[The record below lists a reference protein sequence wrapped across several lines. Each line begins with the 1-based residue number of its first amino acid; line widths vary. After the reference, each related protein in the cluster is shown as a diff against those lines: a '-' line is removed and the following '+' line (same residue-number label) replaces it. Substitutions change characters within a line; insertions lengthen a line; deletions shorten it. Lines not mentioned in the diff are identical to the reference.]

1 MIKILLVEDDK
12 IIVASLSEYLNS
24 EGYLVRSVSGQT
36 AAMKLLAEEKADLVL
51 LDVSLAEGNGFAAC
65 RAIKAEFDIPVIFLT
80 ASGDEFSTV
89 TGFDLGAD
97 DYIPKPFRPREL
109 ISRIRNV
116 LRLTGSMGKTVKL
129 GDVVVDTEKGT
140 AVKNSRDLFLSAL
153 EYGAV
158 YDAAYKDYEDIR
170 DSDRVSSAAY
180 AQVLGYAKIDSAN
193 ERKPYLYVLGGDVA
207 SGYYK
212 TMPVHLI
219 LGTLP
224 KDSTE
229 IILPEHLTSNG
240 KVNYKLGDTVT
251 LDVGD
256 RTLDGRRL
264 GQDTPVYTYDS
275 ETQVEIMS
283 GERLE
288 NTEPRTY
295 TVVGIYERPTFEDYS
310 APGYTALTAADTK
323 SADQSLIHCYFK
335 MHKPAGVYDFMK
347 EMGYTQEHRYAYNTK
362 VLLYSGTAPFDS
374 FLTAFYSLAAII
386 IALIVFGSVSL
397 IYNAFSISVS
407 ERTRQFGL
415 LSSVGAT
422 RKQLR
427 RMVLFE
433 ALAVS
438 IVGIPLGILVGIGGI
453 GITLLLIGDKFFSI
467 VRVDI
472 PMRLC
477 VSWQAVVIAAVI
489 ALVTVLI
496 SAWIPSKRA
505 TGVSAVEA
513 IRQSMD
519 IKVSGRPV
527 RTSKL
532 AYKLFGLPGVLA
544 GKHYKRNRKKYRTT
558 VVSLFMSIVLFVSAA
573 AFTDYMMESAEG
585 GLASDQFDLIYAA
598 ESDASAAMT
607 PDELLELLFSEP
619 NVTGGTYTK
628 KQFLQG
634 DISREYVTAMY
645 ADRFADFGM
654 EREDAAP
661 KDFSISGYLYFV
673 ADAEFNRLLE
683 KYNLKEADYYDRD
696 KPLGIALD
704 RNIELDRR
712 LEKYVTLDSLQGD
725 GCVIEGL
732 YYVEIDGYYRKDSRI
747 DENGNKVVLYQN
759 RDNENDIIELPYE
772 ESFAK
777 YTLRSE
783 KTIEEAP
790 FFVSRSTP
798 VAINMI
804 YPYSMLESVVPEAAL
819 NQFRNTEY
827 FLTSSDHAASF
838 ENLATMLTENGL
850 SSRQLFDYA
859 ANAETN
865 RNVVTII
872 RVFAYGFIVLISLI
886 AAANVFNTISTNI
899 SLRRR
904 EFAMLKSV
912 GMTQK
917 GFRRMMNYECLL
929 YGSKALLLGLPVSCG
944 ITYLIYRAV
953 TTAYET
959 SFHLPWAAIGIAVLS
974 VFLVVFATMMYSM
987 SKVKKDNPIDALK
1000 NENL

>member
-1 MIKILLVEDDK
+1 M
-12 IIVASLSEYLNS
+12 
-24 EGYLVRSVSGQT
+24 T
-36 AAMKLLAEEKADLVL
+36 W
-51 LDVSLAEGNGFAAC
+51 
-65 RAIKAEFDIPVIFLT
+65 
-80 ASGDEFSTV
+80 
-89 TGFDLGAD
+89 
-97 DYIPKPFRPREL
+97 
-109 ISRIRNV
+109 
-116 LRLTGSMGKTVKL
+116 
-129 GDVVVDTEKGT
+129 
-140 AVKNSRDLFLSAL
+140 
-153 EYGAV
+153 
-158 YDAAYKDYEDIR
+158 
-170 DSDRVSSAAY
+170 
-180 AQVLGYAKIDSAN
+180 
-193 ERKPYLYVLGGDVA
+193 
-207 SGYYK
+207 
-212 TMPVHLI
+212 
-219 LGTLP
+219 
-224 KDSTE
+224 
-229 IILPEHLTSNG
+229 
-240 KVNYKLGDTVT
+240 
-251 LDVGD
+251 GD

-275 ETQVEIMS
+275 ETQVEVMS

-323 SADQSLIHCYFK
+323 SADQTPIHCYFK
-335 MHKPAGVYDFMK
+335 LHKPAGVYDFMK
-347 EMGYTQEHRYAYNTK
+347 EMGYTQEYRYAYNTK

-505 TGVSAVEA
+505 TRVSAVKA

-598 ESDASAAMT
+598 ESDASSAMT
-607 PDELLELLFSEP
+607 PDALLELLFSEQ

-634 DISREYVTAMY
+634 DISREYVTAMF
-645 ADRFADFGM
+645 ADRFSNFGM

-661 KDFSISGYLYFV
+661 KELSISGYLYFV

-683 KYNLKEADYYDRD
+683 KYNLKEADYYDRE
-696 KPLGIALD
+696 KPLGLALD

-712 LEKYVTLDSLQGD
+712 LEKYVTLDTLQGD

-827 FLTSSDHAASF
+827 FLTSSNHTASF
-838 ENLATMLTENGL
+838 ENLATVLTENGL

>member
-1 MIKILLVEDDK
+1 MNVFSKVTLESLKKNRTRTVVT
-12 IIVASLSEYLNS
+12 IIGIMLS
-24 EGYLVRSVSGQT
+24 
-36 AAMKLLAEEKADLVL
+36 AAMICASTTFVSSMQNFVL
-51 LDVSLAEGNGFAAC
+51 RCEIYS
-65 RAIKAEFDIPVIFLT
+65 
-80 ASGDEFSTV
+80 SGDWH
-89 TGFDLGAD
+89 
-97 DYIPKPFRPREL
+97 
-109 ISRIRNV
+109 
-116 LRLTGSMGKTVKL
+116 
-129 GDVVVDTEKGT
+129 
-140 AVKNSRDLFLSAL
+140 
-153 EYGAV
+153 GAV

-170 DSDRVSSAAY
+170 DSGKVSSAAY
-180 AQVLGYAKIDSAN
+180 AQVLGYAKIGSAN
-193 ERKPYLYVLGGDVA
+193 EYKPYLYVLGGDAA
-207 SGYYK
+207 SGYFE
-212 TMPVHLI
+212 TMPVHLL

-240 KVNYKLGDTVT
+240 KVNYTLGDTVT
-251 LDVGD
+251 LEVGD
-256 RTLDGRRL
+256 RTLDGKRL

-275 ETQVEIMS
+275 ETHTEVMS

-323 SADQSLIHCYFK
+323 SADQAPIHCYFK
-335 MHKPAGVYDFMK
+335 LHKPAGVYDFMK
-347 EMGYTQEHRYAYNTK
+347 EMGYTQEYRYAYNTK

-422 RKQLR
+422 RKQLQ

-433 ALAVS
+433 ALTVS
-438 IVGIPLGILVGIGGI
+438 AVGIPLGILVGIGGI
-453 GITLLLIGDKFFSI
+453 GITLLLIGDKFSSI
-467 VRVDI
+467 VRADI
-472 PMRLC
+472 PMRIC

-505 TGVSAVEA
+505 TRVSAVEA

-598 ESDASAAMT
+598 ESDASSAMR
-607 PDELLELLFSEP
+607 PDALLELLFSEQ

-645 ADRFADFGM
+645 AGHFADFGM
-654 EREDAAP
+654 EREDATP
-661 KDFSISGYLYFV
+661 KDLGISGYLYFV
-673 ADAEFNRLLE
+673 ADTEFNRLLE

-704 RNIELDRR
+704 RNIEFDRR
-712 LEKYVTLDSLQGD
+712 LEKYVTLDTLKGD

-759 RDNENDIIELPYE
+759 RDNESNIIELPYE

-827 FLTSSDHAASF
+827 FLTSSNHAASF

-865 RNVVTII
+865 RNIVTII

-917 GFRRMMNYECLL
+917 GFRRMMNCECLL

-974 VFLVVFATMMYSM
+974 VFLVVFATMMYAM
-987 SKVKKDNPIDALK
+987 RKVKKDNPIDALK

>member
-1 MIKILLVEDDK
+1 MNVFNNVTLESLEKNRTRTIVT
-12 IIVASLSEYLNS
+12 IIGIMLS
-24 EGYLVRSVSGQT
+24 
-36 AAMKLLAEEKADLVL
+36 AAMICASTTLV
-51 LDVSLAEGNGFAAC
+51 SSMQNF
-65 RAIKAEFDIPVIFLT
+65 
-80 ASGDEFSTV
+80 
-89 TGFDLGAD
+89 
-97 DYIPKPFRPREL
+97 
-109 ISRIRNV
+109 V
-116 LRLTGSMGKTVKL
+116 LRCAIHID
-129 GDVVVDTEKGT
+129 GDW
-140 AVKNSRDLFLSAL
+140 
-153 EYGAV
+153 YGAV

-170 DSDRVSSAAY
+170 DSDRVFSAAY

-207 SGYYK
+207 SGYFK

-275 ETQVEIMS
+275 ETQVDVMS
-283 GERLE
+283 GERLK

-323 SADQSLIHCYFK
+323 SADQAPIHCYFK
-335 MHKPAGVYDFMK
+335 LHKPAGVYDFMK
-347 EMGYTQEHRYAYNTK
+347 EMGYTQEYRYAYNTK

-422 RKQLR
+422 RKQLL

-467 VRVDI
+467 VRVAI

-505 TGVSAVEA
+505 TRVSAVEA

-607 PDELLELLFSEP
+607 PDALLELLFSEP

-634 DISREYVTAMY
+634 DISREYVTAMF
-645 ADRFADFGM
+645 ADRFSSFGT
-654 EREDAAP
+654 ESEDAAP
-661 KDFSISGYLYFV
+661 KELGISGYLYFV

-712 LEKYVTLDSLQGD
+712 LEKYVTLDTLQGD

-804 YPYSMLESVVPEAAL
+804 YPYSMLESVIPEAAL

-827 FLTSSDHAASF
+827 FLTSSNHTASF
-838 ENLATMLTENGL
+838 ENLATVLTENGL

-886 AAANVFNTISTNI
+886 AVANVFNTISTNI

>member
-1 MIKILLVEDDK
+1 MNVFSKVTLESLKKNRTRTVVT
-12 IIVASLSEYLNS
+12 IIGIMLS
-24 EGYLVRSVSGQT
+24 
-36 AAMKLLAEEKADLVL
+36 AAMICASTTFVSSMQNFVL
-51 LDVSLAEGNGFAAC
+51 RCEIYS
-65 RAIKAEFDIPVIFLT
+65 
-80 ASGDEFSTV
+80 SGDWH
-89 TGFDLGAD
+89 
-97 DYIPKPFRPREL
+97 
-109 ISRIRNV
+109 
-116 LRLTGSMGKTVKL
+116 
-129 GDVVVDTEKGT
+129 
-140 AVKNSRDLFLSAL
+140 
-153 EYGAV
+153 GAV

-170 DSDRVSSAAY
+170 DSGKVSSAAY
-180 AQVLGYAKIDSAN
+180 AQVLGYAKIGSAN
-193 ERKPYLYVLGGDVA
+193 EYKPYLYVLGGDAA
-207 SGYYK
+207 SGCFE
-212 TMPVHLI
+212 TMPVHLL

-240 KVNYKLGDTVT
+240 KVNYTLGDTVT

-256 RTLDGRRL
+256 RTLDGKRL
-264 GQDTPVYTYDS
+264 GQDTPVYAYDS
-275 ETQVEIMS
+275 ETHTEVMS

-310 APGYTALTAADTK
+310 APGYTALTAADPR
-323 SADQSLIHCYFK
+323 SADQSPIHCYFK
-335 MHKPAGVYDFMK
+335 LHKPAGVYDFMK
-347 EMGYTQEHRYAYNTK
+347 EMGYTQEYRYAYNTK

-453 GITLLLIGDKFFSI
+453 GITLLLIGDKFSSI
-467 VRVDI
+467 VRADI

-505 TGVSAVEA
+505 TRVSAVEA

-519 IKVSGRPV
+519 IKVCGRPV

-544 GKHYKRNRKKYRTT
+544 GKHYKCNRKKYRTT

-607 PDELLELLFSEP
+607 PDALLELLFSEQ

-634 DISREYVTAMY
+634 DISREYVTAIY

-654 EREDAAP
+654 EREDRAP
-661 KDFSISGYLYFV
+661 KELSISGYLYFV
-673 ADAEFNRLLE
+673 ADAEFNKLLE
-683 KYNLKEADYYDRD
+683 KYNLKESDYYDRD

-712 LEKYVTLDSLQGD
+712 LEKYVTLDTLKGD

-759 RDNENDIIELPYE
+759 RDNESDIIELPYE

-804 YPYSMLESVVPEAAL
+804 YPYSMLESVIPEAAL

-827 FLTSSDHAASF
+827 FLTSSNHAASF
-838 ENLATMLTENGL
+838 ENLATVLTENGL

-865 RNVVTII
+865 RNVITII

-886 AAANVFNTISTNI
+886 AAANVLNTISTNI

>member
-1 MIKILLVEDDK
+1 MNVFNKVTLESLKKNRTRTIVT
-12 IIVASLSEYLNS
+12 IIGIMLS
-24 EGYLVRSVSGQT
+24 
-36 AAMKLLAEEKADLVL
+36 AAMICASTTLVSSMQNFLLR
-51 LDVSLAEGNGFAAC
+51 C
-65 RAIKAEFDIPVIFLT
+65 AIHID
-80 ASGDEFSTV
+80 GDW
-89 TGFDLGAD
+89 
-97 DYIPKPFRPREL
+97 
-109 ISRIRNV
+109 
-116 LRLTGSMGKTVKL
+116 
-129 GDVVVDTEKGT
+129 
-140 AVKNSRDLFLSAL
+140 
-153 EYGAV
+153 YGAV
-158 YDAAYKDYEDIR
+158 YDAAYKNYEDIR

-207 SGYYK
+207 SGYFK

-323 SADQSLIHCYFK
+323 SADQAPIHCYFK
-335 MHKPAGVYDFMK
+335 LHKPAGVYDFMK
-347 EMGYTQEHRYAYNTK
+347 EMGYTQEYRYAY
-362 VLLYSGTAPFDS
+362 G
-374 FLTAFYSLAAII
+374 
-386 IALIVFGSVSL
+386 
-397 IYNAFSISVS
+397 
-407 ERTRQFGL
+407 
-415 LSSVGAT
+415 
-422 RKQLR
+422 
-427 RMVLFE
+427 
-433 ALAVS
+433 
-438 IVGIPLGILVGIGGI
+438 
-453 GITLLLIGDKFFSI
+453 
-467 VRVDI
+467 
-472 PMRLC
+472 
-477 VSWQAVVIAAVI
+477 
-489 ALVTVLI
+489 
-496 SAWIPSKRA
+496 
-505 TGVSAVEA
+505 
-513 IRQSMD
+513 
-519 IKVSGRPV
+519 
-527 RTSKL
+527 
-532 AYKLFGLPGVLA
+532 
-544 GKHYKRNRKKYRTT
+544 
-558 VVSLFMSIVLFVSAA
+558 
-573 AFTDYMMESAEG
+573 
-585 GLASDQFDLIYAA
+585 
-598 ESDASAAMT
+598 
-607 PDELLELLFSEP
+607 
-619 NVTGGTYTK
+619 
-628 KQFLQG
+628 
-634 DISREYVTAMY
+634 
-645 ADRFADFGM
+645 
-654 EREDAAP
+654 
-661 KDFSISGYLYFV
+661 
-673 ADAEFNRLLE
+673 
-683 KYNLKEADYYDRD
+683 
-696 KPLGIALD
+696 
-704 RNIELDRR
+704 
-712 LEKYVTLDSLQGD
+712 
-725 GCVIEGL
+725 
-732 YYVEIDGYYRKDSRI
+732 
-747 DENGNKVVLYQN
+747 
-759 RDNENDIIELPYE
+759 

-804 YPYSMLESVVPEAAL
+804 YPYSMLESVIPEAAL

-827 FLTSSDHAASF
+827 FLTSSNHTASF
-838 ENLATMLTENGL
+838 ENLATVLTENGL

-904 EFAMLKSV
+904 KFAMLKSV

-917 GFRRMMNYECLL
+917 GFRRMMNCECLL

>member
-1 MIKILLVEDDK
+1 MNVFNKVTLASLKQNRTRTVVTIIGIMLSAAMICASTTF
-12 IIVASLSEYLNS
+12 VASMQN
-24 EGYLVRSVSGQT
+24 
-36 AAMKLLAEEKADLVL
+36 
-51 LDVSLAEGNGFAAC
+51 F
-65 RAIKAEFDIPVIFLT
+65 
-80 ASGDEFSTV
+80 
-89 TGFDLGAD
+89 
-97 DYIPKPFRPREL
+97 
-109 ISRIRNV
+109 V
-116 LRLTGSMGKTVKL
+116 LRYTVYKTG
-129 GDVVVDTEKGT
+129 DWH
-140 AVKNSRDLFLSAL
+140 
-153 EYGAV
+153 GAV
-158 YDAAYKDYEDIR
+158 YDAAYKDYEDIGG
-170 DSDRVSSAAY
+170 SGKVASATY
-180 AQVLGYAKIDSAN
+180 AQTLGYARINSAN
-193 ERKPYLYVLGGDVA
+193 ERKPYLYVLGGDAA
-207 SGYYK
+207 SGYFE
-212 TMPVHLI
+212 TMPVHLTA
-219 LGTLP
+219 GELP
-224 KDSTE
+224 KNSSE
-229 IILPEHLTSNG
+229 IILPEHLATNG
-240 KVNYKLGDTVT
+240 KVSYKIGDTVT
-251 LDVGD
+251 FEVGD
-256 RTLDGRRL
+256 RILDGKRL
-264 GQDTPVYTYDS
+264 GQINPFFTYDS
-275 ETQVEIMS
+275 EIQTEVKNDEK
-283 GERLE
+283 LE
-288 NTEPRTY
+288 NTVARTY
-295 TVVGIYERPTFEDYS
+295 TVVGMYERPGFENTD
-310 APGYTALTAADTK
+310 APGYTALTVADRG
-323 SADQSLIHCYFK
+323 ADGQSPIDCHFK
-335 MHKPAGVYDFMK
+335 MKKPSAVYDFMK
-347 EMGYTQEHRYAYNTK
+347 ETGYTDAYRYAYNTD
-362 VLLYSGTAPFDS
+362 VLLYSGVSRFDS
-374 FLTAFYSLAAII
+374 VTATLYSLAAIVI
-386 IALIVFGSVSL
+386 GLIVFASVSL

-407 ERTRQFGL
+407 ERTKQFGL

-422 RKQLR
+422 KKQLR
-427 RMVLFE
+427 KMVLFE

-438 IVGIPLGILVGIGGI
+438 AIGIPLGIVVGIGGI
-453 GITLLLIGDKFFSI
+453 GITLLLLGDKFSSI
-467 VRVDI
+467 VGKAHI
-472 PMRLC
+472 PLRLC
-477 VSWQAVVIAAVI
+477 VSWESVVIAAVI
-489 ALVTVLI
+489 ALITVLI

-505 TGVSAVEA
+505 TRVSAVEA

-598 ESDASAAMT
+598 ESDASSAMT
-607 PDELLELLFSEP
+607 PDALLELLFSEQ

-634 DISREYVTAMY
+634 DISREYVTAMF

-654 EREDAAP
+654 ESEDAAP
-661 KDFSISGYLYFV
+661 KDLSISGYLYFV

-683 KYNLKEADYYDRD
+683 KYDLKEADYYNRD

-704 RNIELDRR
+704 RNIEFDRR
-712 LEKYVTLDSLQGD
+712 LEKFVTLDTLKGD

-747 DENGNKVVLYQN
+747 DENDNKVVLYQN

-827 FLTSSDHAASF
+827 FLTSSNHTASF
-838 ENLATMLTENGL
+838 ENLATVLTENGL

-917 GFRRMMNYECLL
+917 GFSRMMNYECLL

-959 SFHLPWAAIGIAVLS
+959 SFHLPWAAVGIAVMS

>member
-1 MIKILLVEDDK
+1 MNVFSKVTLESLKKNRTRTVVTIIGILL
-12 IIVASLSEYLNS
+12 S
-24 EGYLVRSVSGQT
+24 
-36 AAMKLLAEEKADLVL
+36 AAMICASTTLVSSMQNFVL
-51 LDVSLAEGNGFAAC
+51 RCEIYS
-65 RAIKAEFDIPVIFLT
+65 
-80 ASGDEFSTV
+80 SGDWH
-89 TGFDLGAD
+89 
-97 DYIPKPFRPREL
+97 
-109 ISRIRNV
+109 
-116 LRLTGSMGKTVKL
+116 
-129 GDVVVDTEKGT
+129 
-140 AVKNSRDLFLSAL
+140 
-153 EYGAV
+153 GAV

-170 DSDRVSSAAY
+170 DSGKVSSAAH

-207 SGYYK
+207 SGYFK

-219 LGTLP
+219 LGALP

-323 SADQSLIHCYFK
+323 SADQSPIHCYFK
-335 MHKPAGVYDFMK
+335 LHKPAGVYDFVK
-347 EMGYTQEHRYAYNTK
+347 EMGYTQEYRYAYNTK

-505 TGVSAVEA
+505 TSVSAVEA

-598 ESDASAAMT
+598 ESDASSAMT
-607 PDELLELLFSEP
+607 PDALLELLFSEQ

-654 EREDAAP
+654 ESEDRAP

-696 KPLGIALD
+696 KPLGLALD

-712 LEKYVTLDSLQGD
+712 LEKYVTLDTLKGD

-804 YPYSMLESVVPEAAL
+804 YPYSMLESVIPEAAL

-827 FLTSSDHAASF
+827 FLTSSNHAASF

-865 RNVVTII
+865 RNVITII

-944 ITYLIYRAV
+944 IIYLIYRAV

-974 VFLVVFATMMYSM
+974 VFLVVFATMMYAM
-987 SKVKKDNPIDALK
+987 RKVKKDNPIDALK

>member
-1 MIKILLVEDDK
+1 MNVFNKVTLESLKKNRTRTIVT
-12 IIVASLSEYLNS
+12 IIGIMLS
-24 EGYLVRSVSGQT
+24 
-36 AAMKLLAEEKADLVL
+36 AAMICASTTLV
-51 LDVSLAEGNGFAAC
+51 SSMQNF
-65 RAIKAEFDIPVIFLT
+65 
-80 ASGDEFSTV
+80 
-89 TGFDLGAD
+89 
-97 DYIPKPFRPREL
+97 
-109 ISRIRNV
+109 V
-116 LRLTGSMGKTVKL
+116 LRCAIHID
-129 GDVVVDTEKGT
+129 GDW
-140 AVKNSRDLFLSAL
+140 
-153 EYGAV
+153 YGAV

-207 SGYYK
+207 SGYFE

-323 SADQSLIHCYFK
+323 SADQSPIHCYFK
-335 MHKPAGVYDFMK
+335 LHKPAGVYDFMK
-347 EMGYTQEHRYAYNTK
+347 EMGYTQEYRYAYNTK

-598 ESDASAAMT
+598 ESDAFSAMT
-607 PDELLELLFSEP
+607 PDELLDLLFSDQ

-634 DISREYVTAMY
+634 DISREYVTAMF

-661 KDFSISGYLYFV
+661 KELSISGYLYFV

-712 LEKYVTLDSLQGD
+712 LEKYVTLDTLKGD

-827 FLTSSDHAASF
+827 FLTSSNHTASF
-838 ENLATMLTENGL
+838 ENLAPVLTENGL

-865 RNVVTII
+865 RNVITII

>member
-1 MIKILLVEDDK
+1 MNVFSKVTLESLKKNRTRTVVTIIGILL
-12 IIVASLSEYLNS
+12 S
-24 EGYLVRSVSGQT
+24 
-36 AAMKLLAEEKADLVL
+36 AAMICASTTFVSSMQNFVL
-51 LDVSLAEGNGFAAC
+51 RCEIYS
-65 RAIKAEFDIPVIFLT
+65 
-80 ASGDEFSTV
+80 SGDWH
-89 TGFDLGAD
+89 
-97 DYIPKPFRPREL
+97 
-109 ISRIRNV
+109 
-116 LRLTGSMGKTVKL
+116 
-129 GDVVVDTEKGT
+129 
-140 AVKNSRDLFLSAL
+140 
-153 EYGAV
+153 GAV

-170 DSDRVSSAAY
+170 DSGKVSSAAY

-193 ERKPYLYVLGGDVA
+193 ERKPYLYVLGGDAA
-207 SGYYK
+207 SGYFE
-212 TMPVHLI
+212 TMPVHLL

-295 TVVGIYERPTFEDYS
+295 TVVGIYERPAFEDYS
-310 APGYTALTAADTK
+310 APGYTALTAADPK
-323 SADQSLIHCYFK
+323 SAEQSPIHCYFK
-335 MHKPAGVYDFMK
+335 LHKPAGVYDFMK
-347 EMGYTQEHRYAYNTK
+347 EMGYTQEYRYAYNTK

-453 GITLLLIGDKFFSI
+453 GITLLLIGDKFSSI

-505 TGVSAVEA
+505 TRVSAVEA

-607 PDELLELLFSEP
+607 PDALLELLFSEP

-654 EREDAAP
+654 EREDAVP
-661 KDFSISGYLYFV
+661 KELSISGYLYFV
-673 ADAEFNRLLE
+673 ADTEFNRLLE
-683 KYNLKEADYYDRD
+683 KYNLKEADYYDRE

-704 RNIELDRR
+704 RNIEFDRR
-712 LEKYVTLDSLQGD
+712 LEKYVTLDTLKGD

-798 VAINMI
+798 VAINLI

-827 FLTSSDHAASF
+827 FLTSSNHTASF
-838 ENLATMLTENGL
+838 ENLATVLTENGL

-974 VFLVVFATMMYSM
+974 VFLVVFATMMYAM
-987 SKVKKDNPIDALK
+987 RKVKKDNPIDALK

>member
-1 MIKILLVEDDK
+1 MNVFNKVTLESLKKNRTRTVVTIIGIMLSAAMICASTTF
-12 IIVASLSEYLNS
+12 VASMQNF
-24 EGYLVRSVSGQT
+24 
-36 AAMKLLAEEKADLVL
+36 VL
-51 LDVSLAEGNGFAAC
+51 RCEIYS
-65 RAIKAEFDIPVIFLT
+65 
-80 ASGDEFSTV
+80 SGDWH
-89 TGFDLGAD
+89 
-97 DYIPKPFRPREL
+97 
-109 ISRIRNV
+109 
-116 LRLTGSMGKTVKL
+116 
-129 GDVVVDTEKGT
+129 
-140 AVKNSRDLFLSAL
+140 
-153 EYGAV
+153 GAV
-158 YDAAYKDYEDIR
+158 YDATYKDYEDIR

-180 AQVLGYAKIDSAN
+180 AQVLGYAKLDSAN

-207 SGYYK
+207 SGYFK

-256 RTLDGRRL
+256 RVLDGRRL

-323 SADQSLIHCYFK
+323 SADQAPIHCYFK
-335 MHKPAGVYDFMK
+335 LHKPAGVYDFVK
-347 EMGYTQEHRYAYNTK
+347 EMGYTQEYRYAYNTK

-505 TGVSAVEA
+505 TRVSAVEA

-532 AYKLFGLPGVLA
+532 AYKLFGLSGVLA

-598 ESDASAAMT
+598 ESDASSAMT
-607 PDELLELLFSEP
+607 PDALLDLLFSDQ

-634 DISREYVTAMY
+634 DISREYVTAMF
-645 ADRFADFGM
+645 AGRFADFGM

-661 KDFSISGYLYFV
+661 KELSISGYLYFV

-696 KPLGIALD
+696 NPLGIALD

-712 LEKYVTLDSLQGD
+712 LEKYVTLDTLKGD

-747 DENGNKVVLYQN
+747 DENGNKVILYQN
-759 RDNENDIIELPYE
+759 RDNESDIIELPYG

-827 FLTSSDHAASF
+827 FLTSSNHTASF
-838 ENLATMLTENGL
+838 ENLAPVLTENGL

-912 GMTQK
+912 GMAQK

-974 VFLVVFATMMYSM
+974 VFLVVFATMMYAM
-987 SKVKKDNPIDALK
+987 RKVKKDNPIDALK

>member
-1 MIKILLVEDDK
+1 MNVFNKVTLESLKKNRTRTVVT
-12 IIVASLSEYLNS
+12 IIGIMLS
-24 EGYLVRSVSGQT
+24 
-36 AAMKLLAEEKADLVL
+36 AAMICASTTLVSSMQNFVL
-51 LDVSLAEGNGFAAC
+51 RCEIYS
-65 RAIKAEFDIPVIFLT
+65 
-80 ASGDEFSTV
+80 SGDWHGV
-89 TGFDLGAD
+89 
-97 DYIPKPFRPREL
+97 
-109 ISRIRNV
+109 
-116 LRLTGSMGKTVKL
+116 
-129 GDVVVDTEKGT
+129 
-140 AVKNSRDLFLSAL
+140 
-153 EYGAV
+153 V

-170 DSDRVSSAAY
+170 DSGKVSTAAY
-180 AQVLGYAKIDSAN
+180 AQVLGYAKIGSAN
-193 ERKPYLYVLGGDVA
+193 EYKPYLYVLGGDAA
-207 SGYYK
+207 SGYFE

-240 KVNYKLGDTVT
+240 KVNYTLGDTVT

-256 RTLDGRRL
+256 RTLDGKRL
-264 GQDTPVYTYDS
+264 GQDTPVYAYDN
-275 ETQVEIMS
+275 EMQVEVMS

-295 TVVGIYERPTFEDYS
+295 TVVGIYERPAFEDYA

-323 SADQSLIHCYFK
+323 SADQTPIHCYFK
-335 MHKPAGVYDFMK
+335 LHKPAGVYDFMK
-347 EMGYTQEHRYAYNTK
+347 EMDYTQEYRYAYNTK

-453 GITLLLIGDKFFSI
+453 GITLLLIGDKFFSL

-505 TGVSAVEA
+505 TRVSAVEA

-598 ESDASAAMT
+598 ESDASSAMT
-607 PDELLELLFSEP
+607 PDALLELLFSEQ

-661 KDFSISGYLYFV
+661 KELGISGYLYFV
-673 ADAEFNRLLE
+673 ADVEFNRLLE

-696 KPLGIALD
+696 KPLGLALD

-712 LEKYVTLDSLQGD
+712 LEKYVTLDTLKGD

-732 YYVEIDGYYRKDSRI
+732 YYVEIDGYYRIDSRI

-827 FLTSSDHAASF
+827 FLTSSNHATSF

>member
-1 MIKILLVEDDK
+1 MNVFNKVTLESLKKNRTRTIVT
-12 IIVASLSEYLNS
+12 IIGIMLS
-24 EGYLVRSVSGQT
+24 
-36 AAMKLLAEEKADLVL
+36 AAMICASTTLVSSMQNFVL
-51 LDVSLAEGNGFAAC
+51 RCEIYS
-65 RAIKAEFDIPVIFLT
+65 
-80 ASGDEFSTV
+80 SGDWH
-89 TGFDLGAD
+89 
-97 DYIPKPFRPREL
+97 
-109 ISRIRNV
+109 
-116 LRLTGSMGKTVKL
+116 
-129 GDVVVDTEKGT
+129 
-140 AVKNSRDLFLSAL
+140 
-153 EYGAV
+153 GAV

-170 DSDRVSSAAY
+170 DSGKVSSAAY
-180 AQVLGYAKIDSAN
+180 AQVLGYAKIGSAN
-193 ERKPYLYVLGGDVA
+193 EYKPYLYVLGGDAA
-207 SGYYK
+207 SGYFE
-212 TMPVHLI
+212 TMPVHLL

-240 KVNYKLGDTVT
+240 KVNYTLGDTVT
-251 LDVGD
+251 LEVGD
-256 RTLDGRRL
+256 RTLDGKRL

-275 ETQVEIMS
+275 KTHTEVMS
-283 GERLE
+283 SERLE

-310 APGYTALTAADTK
+310 APGYTALTAADTE
-323 SADQSLIHCYFK
+323 SADQAPIHCYFK
-335 MHKPAGVYDFMK
+335 LHKPAGVYDFMK
-347 EMGYTQEHRYAYNTK
+347 EMGYAQEYRYAYNTK

-477 VSWQAVVIAAVI
+477 VSWQAVLIAAAI
-489 ALVTVLI
+489 ALTTVLI

-505 TGVSAVEA
+505 TRVSAVEA

-598 ESDASAAMT
+598 EPDASAAMT
-607 PDELLELLFSEP
+607 PDALLELLFSES

-634 DISREYVTAMY
+634 DISREYVTAMF
-645 ADRFADFGM
+645 ADRFADFGT
-654 EREDAAP
+654 ESEDAAP

-683 KYNLKEADYYDRD
+683 KYDLKEADYYDRD

-712 LEKYVTLDSLQGD
+712 LEKYVTLDTLKGD

-759 RDNENDIIELPYE
+759 RDNESDIIELPYE

-827 FLTSSDHAASF
+827 FLTSSNHAASF
-838 ENLATMLTENGL
+838 ENLATVLTENGL

-865 RNVVTII
+865 RNVITII

>member
-1 MIKILLVEDDK
+1 MNVFSKVTLESLKKNRTRTIVT
-12 IIVASLSEYLNS
+12 IIGIMLS
-24 EGYLVRSVSGQT
+24 
-36 AAMKLLAEEKADLVL
+36 AAMICASTTLV
-51 LDVSLAEGNGFAAC
+51 SSMQNF
-65 RAIKAEFDIPVIFLT
+65 
-80 ASGDEFSTV
+80 
-89 TGFDLGAD
+89 
-97 DYIPKPFRPREL
+97 
-109 ISRIRNV
+109 V
-116 LRLTGSMGKTVKL
+116 LRCAIHID
-129 GDVVVDTEKGT
+129 GDW
-140 AVKNSRDLFLSAL
+140 
-153 EYGAV
+153 YGAV

-207 SGYYK
+207 SGYFK

-283 GERLE
+283 GERLK

-295 TVVGIYERPTFEDYS
+295 TVVGIYERPAFEDYS

-335 MHKPAGVYDFMK
+335 LHKPAGVYDFMR
-347 EMGYTQEHRYAYNTK
+347 EMGYTQEYRYAYNTK

-598 ESDASAAMT
+598 ESDASSAMT
-607 PDELLELLFSEP
+607 PDALLDLLFSDQ

-634 DISREYVTAMY
+634 DISREYVTAMF

-654 EREDAAP
+654 EREDRAP
-661 KDFSISGYLYFV
+661 KELSISGYLYFV

-696 KPLGIALD
+696 KPLGLALD

-712 LEKYVTLDSLQGD
+712 LEKYVTLDTLKGD

-772 ESFAK
+772 ESIAK
-777 YTLRSE
+777 YTLQSE

-827 FLTSSDHAASF
+827 FLTSSNHAASF
-838 ENLATMLTENGL
+838 ENLAPVLTENGL

-859 ANAETN
+859 ANAETD

-974 VFLVVFATMMYSM
+974 VFLVVFATMMYAM
-987 SKVKKDNPIDALK
+987 RKVKKDNPIDALK

>member
-1 MIKILLVEDDK
+1 MNVFNKVTL
-12 IIVASLSEYLNS
+12 ASLKKNRTRTVVTIIGIMLS
-24 EGYLVRSVSGQT
+24 
-36 AAMKLLAEEKADLVL
+36 AAMI
-51 LDVSLAEGNGFAAC
+51 C
-65 RAIKAEFDIPVIFLT
+65 
-80 ASGDEFSTV
+80 ASTTFV
-89 TGFDLGAD
+89 TSMQNF
-97 DYIPKPFRPREL
+97 
-109 ISRIRNV
+109 V
-116 LRLTGSMGKTVKL
+116 LRYTVYKTG
-129 GDVVVDTEKGT
+129 DWH
-140 AVKNSRDLFLSAL
+140 
-153 EYGAV
+153 GAV

-170 DSDRVSSAAY
+170 DSGRVSSAAY
-180 AQVLGYAKIDSAN
+180 AQALGYAKIDSAN
-193 ERKPYLYVLGGDVA
+193 ERKPYLYVLGGDAA
-207 SGYYK
+207 SGYFE
-212 TMPVHLI
+212 TMPVHLL

-240 KVNYKLGDTVT
+240 KVNYTLGDTVT
-251 LDVGD
+251 LEVGD
-256 RTLDGRRL
+256 RTLDGKRL
-264 GQDTPVYTYDS
+264 GQDTPIYAYDS
-275 ETQVEIMS
+275 ETHTEVMS

-295 TVVGIYERPTFEDYS
+295 TVVGIYERPTFEDYA

-323 SADQSLIHCYFK
+323 SADQAPIHCYFK
-335 MHKPAGVYDFMK
+335 LHRPAGVYDFMK
-347 EMGYTQEHRYAYNTK
+347 EMGYTQEYVYAYNTK
-362 VLLYSGTAPFDS
+362 VLLYSGAARFDS

-422 RKQLR
+422 KKQLR

-453 GITLLLIGDKFFSI
+453 GITLLLIGDKFSSI
-467 VRVDI
+467 VRADI
-472 PMRLC
+472 PMRIC
-477 VSWQAVVIAAVI
+477 VSWQAVLIAAAI
-489 ALVTVLI
+489 ALITVLI

-505 TGVSAVEA
+505 TRVSAVEA

-573 AFTDYMMESAEG
+573 AFTDYMTESAEG

-598 ESDASAAMT
+598 ESDASSAMT
-607 PDELLELLFSEP
+607 PDALLELLFSEQ

-661 KDFSISGYLYFV
+661 KDLGISGYLYFV
-673 ADAEFNRLLE
+673 ADAEFNKLLE

-712 LEKYVTLDSLQGD
+712 LEKYVTLDTLKGD
-725 GCVIEGL
+725 VCVIEGL

-804 YPYSMLESVVPEAAL
+804 YPYSMLESVIPEAAL

-827 FLTSSDHAASF
+827 FLTSSNHTASF
-838 ENLATMLTENGL
+838 ENLATVLTENGL

-917 GFRRMMNYECLL
+917 GFRRMMNCECLL

-944 ITYLIYRAV
+944 ITYLMYRSV
-953 TTAYET
+953 NQAYET

-974 VFLVVFATMMYSM
+974 VFLVVFATMMYAM

>member
-1 MIKILLVEDDK
+1 MNVFNKVTLESLKKNRTRTIVT
-12 IIVASLSEYLNS
+12 IIGIMLS
-24 EGYLVRSVSGQT
+24 
-36 AAMKLLAEEKADLVL
+36 AAMTCASTTFVSSMQNFVL
-51 LDVSLAEGNGFAAC
+51 RCEIYS
-65 RAIKAEFDIPVIFLT
+65 
-80 ASGDEFSTV
+80 SGDWH
-89 TGFDLGAD
+89 
-97 DYIPKPFRPREL
+97 
-109 ISRIRNV
+109 
-116 LRLTGSMGKTVKL
+116 
-129 GDVVVDTEKGT
+129 
-140 AVKNSRDLFLSAL
+140 
-153 EYGAV
+153 GAV

-170 DSDRVSSAAY
+170 DSGKVSSAAY

-207 SGYYK
+207 SGYFE

-240 KVNYKLGDTVT
+240 KVNYTLGDTVT

-256 RTLDGRRL
+256 RMLDGRRL

-335 MHKPAGVYDFMK
+335 LHKPAGVYDFMK
-347 EMGYTQEHRYAYNTK
+347 EMGYTQEYRYAYNTK

-453 GITLLLIGDKFFSI
+453 GITLLLIGDKFSSI
-467 VRVDI
+467 VRADI
-472 PMRLC
+472 PMRIC

-505 TGVSAVEA
+505 TRVSAVEA

-544 GKHYKRNRKKYRTT
+544 GKHYKRNRKKNRTT

-607 PDELLELLFSEP
+607 PDELLELLFSEQ

-634 DISREYVTAMY
+634 DISREYVTAMF

-661 KDFSISGYLYFV
+661 KELSISGYLYFV

-683 KYNLKEADYYDRD
+683 KYNLKEADYYDRGN
-696 KPLGIALD
+696 PLGIALD
-704 RNIELDRR
+704 RNIEFDRL

-827 FLTSSDHAASF
+827 FLTSSNHAASF

-865 RNVVTII
+865 RNVITII

-917 GFRRMMNYECLL
+917 GFRRMMNCECLL

>member
-1 MIKILLVEDDK
+1 MNVFSKVTLESLKKNRTRTIVT
-12 IIVASLSEYLNS
+12 IIGIMLS
-24 EGYLVRSVSGQT
+24 
-36 AAMKLLAEEKADLVL
+36 AAMICASTTFVSSMQNFVL
-51 LDVSLAEGNGFAAC
+51 RCEIYS
-65 RAIKAEFDIPVIFLT
+65 
-80 ASGDEFSTV
+80 SGDWH
-89 TGFDLGAD
+89 
-97 DYIPKPFRPREL
+97 
-109 ISRIRNV
+109 
-116 LRLTGSMGKTVKL
+116 
-129 GDVVVDTEKGT
+129 
-140 AVKNSRDLFLSAL
+140 
-153 EYGAV
+153 GAV

-207 SGYYK
+207 SGYFK

-251 LDVGD
+251 LDMGD
-256 RTLDGRRL
+256 RTLDGRKLR
-264 GQDTPVYTYDS
+264 QDTPVYTYDS
-275 ETQVEIMS
+275 ETQVEVTS

-295 TVVGIYERPTFEDYS
+295 TVVGIYERPAFEDYS
-310 APGYTALTAADTK
+310 APGYTALTAADPK
-323 SADQSLIHCYFK
+323 SAEQSPIHCYFK
-335 MHKPAGVYDFMK
+335 LHKPAGVYDFMK
-347 EMGYTQEHRYAYNTK
+347 EMGYTQEYRYAYNTK

-505 TGVSAVEA
+505 TRVSAVEA

-519 IKVSGRPV
+519 IKVSDRPV

-598 ESDASAAMT
+598 ESDASSAMT
-607 PDELLELLFSEP
+607 PDALLELLFSEQ

-634 DISREYVTAMY
+634 DISREYVTAMF
-645 ADRFADFGM
+645 ADRFSNFGM
-654 EREDAAP
+654 ESEDRAP
-661 KDFSISGYLYFV
+661 KELGISGYLYFV

-696 KPLGIALD
+696 NPLGIALD
-704 RNIELDRR
+704 RNIEFDRR
-712 LEKYVTLDSLQGD
+712 LEKYVTLDTLKGD
-725 GCVIEGL
+725 GCMIEGL

-759 RDNENDIIELPYE
+759 RDNESDIIELPYG

-783 KTIEEAP
+783 KTIDEAP

-804 YPYSMLESVVPEAAL
+804 YPYSMLESVIPEAAL

-827 FLTSSDHAASF
+827 FLTSSNHTASF
-838 ENLATMLTENGL
+838 ENLAPVLTENGL

-974 VFLVVFATMMYSM
+974 VFLVVFATMMYAM
-987 SKVKKDNPIDALK
+987 RKVKKDNPIDALK

>member
-1 MIKILLVEDDK
+1 MSVFSKVTLESLKKNRTRTVVT
-12 IIVASLSEYLNS
+12 IIGIMLS
-24 EGYLVRSVSGQT
+24 
-36 AAMKLLAEEKADLVL
+36 AAMICASTTLV
-51 LDVSLAEGNGFAAC
+51 SSMQNF
-65 RAIKAEFDIPVIFLT
+65 
-80 ASGDEFSTV
+80 
-89 TGFDLGAD
+89 
-97 DYIPKPFRPREL
+97 
-109 ISRIRNV
+109 V
-116 LRLTGSMGKTVKL
+116 LRCAIHID
-129 GDVVVDTEKGT
+129 GDWHGV
-140 AVKNSRDLFLSAL
+140 
-153 EYGAV
+153 V

-207 SGYYK
+207 SGYFE
-212 TMPVHLI
+212 TMPVHLL

-256 RTLDGRRL
+256 RMLDGRRL
-264 GQDTPVYTYDS
+264 GQGTPVYTYDS
-275 ETQVEIMS
+275 ETQVEVMS

-295 TVVGIYERPTFEDYS
+295 TVVGIYERPAFEDYS
-310 APGYTALTAADTK
+310 APGYTALTAADPK
-323 SADQSLIHCYFK
+323 SAEQSPIHCYFK
-335 MHKPAGVYDFMK
+335 LHKPAGVYDFMK
-347 EMGYTQEHRYAYNTK
+347 EMGYTQEYRYAYNTK
-362 VLLYSGTAPFDS
+362 VLLYSGTARFDS

-422 RKQLR
+422 KKQLR

-438 IVGIPLGILVGIGGI
+438 AVGIPLGILVGIGGI

-505 TGVSAVEA
+505 TSVSAVEA

-527 RTSKL
+527 RTSTL

-598 ESDASAAMT
+598 ESDASSAMT
-607 PDELLELLFSEP
+607 PDALLELLFSEQ

-634 DISREYVTAMY
+634 DISREYVTAMF

-654 EREDAAP
+654 ESEDRAP
-661 KDFSISGYLYFV
+661 KELSISGYLYFV

-683 KYNLKEADYYDRD
+683 KYNLKEADYYDRE

-712 LEKYVTLDSLQGD
+712 LEKYVTLDTLKGD

-759 RDNENDIIELPYE
+759 RDNESDIIELPYE

-804 YPYSMLESVVPEAAL
+804 YPYSMLESVIPEAAL

-827 FLTSSDHAASF
+827 FLTSSNHTASF
-838 ENLATMLTENGL
+838 ENLATVLTENGL

-974 VFLVVFATMMYSM
+974 VFLVVFATMMYAM

>member
-1 MIKILLVEDDK
+1 M
-12 IIVASLSEYLNS
+12 
-24 EGYLVRSVSGQT
+24 
-36 AAMKLLAEEKADLVL
+36 
-51 LDVSLAEGNGFAAC
+51 
-65 RAIKAEFDIPVIFLT
+65 
-80 ASGDEFSTV
+80 
-89 TGFDLGAD
+89 
-97 DYIPKPFRPREL
+97 
-109 ISRIRNV
+109 
-116 LRLTGSMGKTVKL
+116 
-129 GDVVVDTEKGT
+129 
-140 AVKNSRDLFLSAL
+140 
-153 EYGAV
+153 
-158 YDAAYKDYEDIR
+158 
-170 DSDRVSSAAY
+170 
-180 AQVLGYAKIDSAN
+180 
-193 ERKPYLYVLGGDVA
+193 
-207 SGYYK
+207 
-212 TMPVHLI
+212 
-219 LGTLP
+219 
-224 KDSTE
+224 
-229 IILPEHLTSNG
+229 
-240 KVNYKLGDTVT
+240 
-251 LDVGD
+251 
-256 RTLDGRRL
+256 
-264 GQDTPVYTYDS
+264 
-275 ETQVEIMS
+275 
-283 GERLE
+283 
-288 NTEPRTY
+288 
-295 TVVGIYERPTFEDYS
+295 VGIYERPTFEDYS

-397 IYNAFSISVS
+397 IYNAFSISIS

-598 ESDASAAMT
+598 ESDASSAMT
-607 PDELLELLFSEP
+607 PDALLELLFSEQ

-634 DISREYVTAMY
+634 DISREYVTAMF
-645 ADRFADFGM
+645 ADRFSNFGM
-654 EREDAAP
+654 ESEDGAP
-661 KDFSISGYLYFV
+661 KELGISGYLYFV

-696 KPLGIALD
+696 NPLGIALD
-704 RNIELDRR
+704 RNIEFDRR
-712 LEKYVTLDSLQGD
+712 LEKFVTLDTLKGD

-974 VFLVVFATMMYSM
+974 VFLVVFATMMYAM
-987 SKVKKDNPIDALK
+987 RKVKKDNPIDALK

>member
-1 MIKILLVEDDK
+1 MNVFNNVTLESLEKNRTRTIVT
-12 IIVASLSEYLNS
+12 IIGIMLS
-24 EGYLVRSVSGQT
+24 
-36 AAMKLLAEEKADLVL
+36 AAMICASTTLV
-51 LDVSLAEGNGFAAC
+51 S
-65 RAIKAEFDIPVIFLT
+65 
-80 ASGDEFSTV
+80 SM
-89 TGFDLGAD
+89 
-97 DYIPKPFRPREL
+97 
-109 ISRIRNV
+109 RNFV
-116 LRLTGSMGKTVKL
+116 LRCAIHID
-129 GDVVVDTEKGT
+129 GDW
-140 AVKNSRDLFLSAL
+140 
-153 EYGAV
+153 YGAV

-207 SGYYK
+207 SGYFK

-275 ETQVEIMS
+275 ETQVDVMS
-283 GERLE
+283 GERLK

-323 SADQSLIHCYFK
+323 SADQAPIHCYFK
-335 MHKPAGVYDFMK
+335 LHKPAGVYDFMK
-347 EMGYTQEHRYAYNTK
+347 EMGYTQEYRYAYNTK

-422 RKQLR
+422 RKQLL

-467 VRVDI
+467 VRVAI

-505 TGVSAVEA
+505 TRVSAVEA

-607 PDELLELLFSEP
+607 PDALLELLFSEP

-634 DISREYVTAMY
+634 DISREYVTAMF
-645 ADRFADFGM
+645 ADRFSSFGT
-654 EREDAAP
+654 ESEDAAP
-661 KDFSISGYLYFV
+661 KELGISGYLYFV

-712 LEKYVTLDSLQGD
+712 LEKYVTLDTLQGD

-804 YPYSMLESVVPEAAL
+804 YPYSMLESVIPEAAL

-827 FLTSSDHAASF
+827 FLTSSNHTASF
-838 ENLATMLTENGL
+838 ENLATVLTENGL

-886 AAANVFNTISTNI
+886 AVANVFNTISTNI

>member
-1 MIKILLVEDDK
+1 MNVFSKVTLESLKKNRTRTVVTIIGILL
-12 IIVASLSEYLNS
+12 S
-24 EGYLVRSVSGQT
+24 
-36 AAMKLLAEEKADLVL
+36 AAMICASTTFVSSMQNFVL
-51 LDVSLAEGNGFAAC
+51 RCEIYS
-65 RAIKAEFDIPVIFLT
+65 
-80 ASGDEFSTV
+80 SGDWH
-89 TGFDLGAD
+89 
-97 DYIPKPFRPREL
+97 
-109 ISRIRNV
+109 
-116 LRLTGSMGKTVKL
+116 
-129 GDVVVDTEKGT
+129 
-140 AVKNSRDLFLSAL
+140 
-153 EYGAV
+153 GAV

-170 DSDRVSSAAY
+170 DSGKVSSAAY

-193 ERKPYLYVLGGDVA
+193 ERKPYLYVLGGDAA
-207 SGYYK
+207 SGYFE
-212 TMPVHLI
+212 TMPVHLL

-295 TVVGIYERPTFEDYS
+295 TVVGIYERPAFEDYS
-310 APGYTALTAADTK
+310 APGYTALTAADPK
-323 SADQSLIHCYFK
+323 SAEQSPIHCYFK
-335 MHKPAGVYDFMK
+335 LHKPAGVYDFMK
-347 EMGYTQEHRYAYNTK
+347 EMGYTQEYRYAYNTK

-505 TGVSAVEA
+505 TRVSAVEA

-598 ESDASAAMT
+598 ESDASSTMT
-607 PDELLELLFSEP
+607 PDALLELLFSEQ

-654 EREDAAP
+654 ESEDRAP
-661 KDFSISGYLYFV
+661 KELSISGYLYFV

-683 KYNLKEADYYDRD
+683 KYNLKEADYYDRE
-696 KPLGIALD
+696 KPLGLALD

-712 LEKYVTLDSLQGD
+712 LEKYVTLDTLKGD

-759 RDNENDIIELPYE
+759 RDNENDIIELPHE

-827 FLTSSDHAASF
+827 FLTSSDHTASF
-838 ENLATMLTENGL
+838 GNLATVLTENGL

-953 TTAYET
+953 TRAYET
-959 SFHLPWAAIGIAVLS
+959 SFRLPWAAIGIAVLS

-987 SKVKKDNPIDALK
+987 SKIKKDNPIDALK

>member
-1 MIKILLVEDDK
+1 MNVFNKVTLESLKKNRTRTIVT
-12 IIVASLSEYLNS
+12 IIGIMLS
-24 EGYLVRSVSGQT
+24 
-36 AAMKLLAEEKADLVL
+36 AAMICASTTFVSSMQNFVL
-51 LDVSLAEGNGFAAC
+51 RCEIYS
-65 RAIKAEFDIPVIFLT
+65 
-80 ASGDEFSTV
+80 SGDWH
-89 TGFDLGAD
+89 
-97 DYIPKPFRPREL
+97 
-109 ISRIRNV
+109 
-116 LRLTGSMGKTVKL
+116 
-129 GDVVVDTEKGT
+129 
-140 AVKNSRDLFLSAL
+140 
-153 EYGAV
+153 GAV

-170 DSDRVSSAAY
+170 DSGKVSSAAY
-180 AQVLGYAKIDSAN
+180 AQVLGYAKIGSAN
-193 ERKPYLYVLGGDVA
+193 EYKPYLYVLGGDAA
-207 SGYYK
+207 SGYFE
-212 TMPVHLI
+212 TMPVHLL

-240 KVNYKLGDTVT
+240 KMNYTLGDTVT
-251 LDVGD
+251 LEVGD
-256 RTLDGRRL
+256 RTLDGKRL

-275 ETQVEIMS
+275 ETHTEVMS

-310 APGYTALTAADTK
+310 APGYTALTAADPR
-323 SADQSLIHCYFK
+323 SADQSPIHCYFK
-335 MHKPAGVYDFMK
+335 LHKPAGVYDFMK
-347 EMGYTQEHRYAYNTK
+347 EMGYTQEYRYAYNTK

-453 GITLLLIGDKFFSI
+453 GITLLLIGDKFSSI
-467 VRVDI
+467 VRADI

-527 RTSKL
+527 RTSRL

-573 AFTDYMMESAEG
+573 AFTDYMTESAEG

-607 PDELLELLFSEP
+607 PDALLELLFSEQ

-634 DISREYVTAMY
+634 DISREYVTAMF

-661 KDFSISGYLYFV
+661 KNLSISGYLYFV

-696 KPLGIALD
+696 NPLGLALD

-712 LEKYVTLDSLQGD
+712 LEKYVTLDTLKGD

-827 FLTSSDHAASF
+827 FLTSSNHTASF
-838 ENLATMLTENGL
+838 ENLATVLTENGL

-865 RNVVTII
+865 RNVITII

>member
-1 MIKILLVEDDK
+1 MNVFNKVTLESLKKNRTRTIVT
-12 IIVASLSEYLNS
+12 IIGIMLS
-24 EGYLVRSVSGQT
+24 
-36 AAMKLLAEEKADLVL
+36 AAMICASTTLV
-51 LDVSLAEGNGFAAC
+51 SSMQNF
-65 RAIKAEFDIPVIFLT
+65 
-80 ASGDEFSTV
+80 
-89 TGFDLGAD
+89 
-97 DYIPKPFRPREL
+97 
-109 ISRIRNV
+109 V
-116 LRLTGSMGKTVKL
+116 LRCAIHID
-129 GDVVVDTEKGT
+129 GDW
-140 AVKNSRDLFLSAL
+140 
-153 EYGAV
+153 YGAV

-207 SGYYK
+207 SGYFK

-256 RTLDGRRL
+256 RMLDGRRL
-264 GQDTPVYTYDS
+264 GQNTSVYTYDS
-275 ETQVEIMS
+275 ETQVEVMS

-323 SADQSLIHCYFK
+323 SADSSPIHCYFK
-335 MHKPAGVYDFMK
+335 LHKPAGVYDFMK
-347 EMGYTQEHRYAYNTK
+347 EMGYTQEYRYAYNTK
-362 VLLYSGTAPFDS
+362 VLLYSGTARFDS

-433 ALAVS
+433 ALSVS

-477 VSWQAVVIAAVI
+477 VSWQAVIIAAVI

-505 TGVSAVEA
+505 TRVSAVEA

-598 ESDASAAMT
+598 ESDASSAMT
-607 PDELLELLFSEP
+607 PDELLDLLFSDQ

-634 DISREYVTAMY
+634 DISREYVTAMF

-654 EREDAAP
+654 ESEDAVP
-661 KDFSISGYLYFV
+661 KDLGISGYLYFV
-673 ADAEFNRLLE
+673 ADTEFNGLLE

-696 KPLGIALD
+696 NPLGIALD
-704 RNIELDRR
+704 RNIGFDRR
-712 LEKYVTLDSLQGD
+712 LEKYVTLDTLKGD

-804 YPYSMLESVVPEAAL
+804 YPYSMLESVVPEAVL

-827 FLTSSDHAASF
+827 FLTSSNHTASF
-838 ENLATMLTENGL
+838 ENLAPVLTENGL

-859 ANAETN
+859 ANAETD

-917 GFRRMMNYECLL
+917 GFRRMMNCECLL

-974 VFLVVFATMMYSM
+974 VFLVVFATMMYAM
-987 SKVKKDNPIDALK
+987 RKVKKDNPIDALK

>member
-1 MIKILLVEDDK
+1 MNVFNKVTLESLKKNRTRTVVT
-12 IIVASLSEYLNS
+12 IIGIMLS
-24 EGYLVRSVSGQT
+24 
-36 AAMKLLAEEKADLVL
+36 AAMICASTTFVSSMQNFVL
-51 LDVSLAEGNGFAAC
+51 RCEIYS
-65 RAIKAEFDIPVIFLT
+65 
-80 ASGDEFSTV
+80 SGDWH
-89 TGFDLGAD
+89 
-97 DYIPKPFRPREL
+97 
-109 ISRIRNV
+109 
-116 LRLTGSMGKTVKL
+116 
-129 GDVVVDTEKGT
+129 
-140 AVKNSRDLFLSAL
+140 
-153 EYGAV
+153 GAV

-170 DSDRVSSAAY
+170 DSGKVSSAAY
-180 AQVLGYAKIDSAN
+180 AQVLGYAKIGSAN
-193 ERKPYLYVLGGDVA
+193 EYKPYLYVLGGDAA
-207 SGYYK
+207 SGYFE
-212 TMPVHLI
+212 TMPVHLL

-256 RTLDGRRL
+256 RTLDGKRL

-275 ETQVEIMS
+275 ETHTEVMS

-295 TVVGIYERPTFEDYS
+295 TVVGIYERPAFEDYS
-310 APGYTALTAADTK
+310 APGYTALTAADPK
-323 SADQSLIHCYFK
+323 SAEQSPIHCYFK
-335 MHKPAGVYDFMK
+335 LHKPAGVYDFMK
-347 EMGYTQEHRYAYNTK
+347 EMGYTQEYRYAYNTK

-422 RKQLR
+422 KKQLR

-433 ALAVS
+433 ALTVS
-438 IVGIPLGILVGIGGI
+438 AVGIPLGILVGIGGI
-453 GITLLLIGDKFFSI
+453 GITLLLIGDKFSSI
-467 VRVDI
+467 VRADI

-607 PDELLELLFSEP
+607 PDALLELLFSEQ

-628 KQFLQG
+628 KQLLQG
-634 DISREYVTAMY
+634 DISREYVTAIY

-654 EREDAAP
+654 EREDATP
-661 KDFSISGYLYFV
+661 KNLSISGYLYFV
-673 ADAEFNRLLE
+673 ADAEFNKLLE
-683 KYNLKEADYYDRD
+683 KYNLKEANYYNRD

-712 LEKYVTLDSLQGD
+712 LEKYVTLDTLKGD

-759 RDNENDIIELPYE
+759 RDNESDIIELPYE

-804 YPYSMLESVVPEAAL
+804 YPYSMLESVVPKAAL

-827 FLTSSDHAASF
+827 FLTSSDHTASF
-838 ENLATMLTENGL
+838 ENLATVLTENGL

-987 SKVKKDNPIDALK
+987 SKEKKDNPIDALK

>member
-1 MIKILLVEDDK
+1 MNVFNKVTLESLKKNRTRTVVT
-12 IIVASLSEYLNS
+12 IIGIMLS
-24 EGYLVRSVSGQT
+24 
-36 AAMKLLAEEKADLVL
+36 AAMICASTTFVSSMQNFVL
-51 LDVSLAEGNGFAAC
+51 RCEIYS
-65 RAIKAEFDIPVIFLT
+65 
-80 ASGDEFSTV
+80 SGDWH
-89 TGFDLGAD
+89 
-97 DYIPKPFRPREL
+97 
-109 ISRIRNV
+109 
-116 LRLTGSMGKTVKL
+116 
-129 GDVVVDTEKGT
+129 
-140 AVKNSRDLFLSAL
+140 
-153 EYGAV
+153 GAV

-170 DSDRVSSAAY
+170 DSGKVSSAAY

-193 ERKPYLYVLGGDVA
+193 EHKPYLYVLGGDVA
-207 SGYYK
+207 SGYFE

-275 ETQVEIMS
+275 ETHTEVMS

-295 TVVGIYERPTFEDYS
+295 TVVGIYERPAFEDYS
-310 APGYTALTAADTK
+310 APGYTALTAADTN
-323 SADQSLIHCYFK
+323 SADQAPIHCYFK
-335 MHKPAGVYDFMK
+335 LHKPAGVYDFMK
-347 EMGYTQEHRYAYNTK
+347 EMGYTQEYRYAYNTK

-407 ERTRQFGL
+407 ERTKQFGL

-438 IVGIPLGILVGIGGI
+438 AVGIPLGILVGIGGI
-453 GITLLLIGDKFFSI
+453 GITLLLIGDKFSSI
-467 VRVDI
+467 VRADI
-472 PMRLC
+472 PMRIC

-489 ALVTVLI
+489 ALITVLI

-505 TGVSAVEA
+505 TRVSAVEA

-519 IKVSGRPV
+519 IRVSGRPV

-598 ESDASAAMT
+598 ESDASTAMT
-607 PDELLELLFSEP
+607 PDALLELLFSEQ

-634 DISREYVTAMY
+634 DISREYVTAMF
-645 ADRFADFGM
+645 ADRFSNFGI
-654 EREDAAP
+654 ESEDRAP
-661 KDFSISGYLYFV
+661 KELGISGYLYFV

-683 KYNLKEADYYDRD
+683 KYDLKEADYYDRD
-696 KPLGIALD
+696 NPLGIALD

-712 LEKYVTLDSLQGD
+712 LEKYVTLDTLKGD
-725 GCVIEGL
+725 VCVIEGL

-759 RDNENDIIELPYE
+759 RDNESDIIELPYG

-804 YPYSMLESVVPEAAL
+804 YPYSMLESVVPKAAL

-827 FLTSSDHAASF
+827 FLTSSDHTACF
-838 ENLATMLTENGL
+838 ENLATVLTENGL

-865 RNVVTII
+865 RNVITII

-912 GMTQK
+912 GMTQE
-917 GFRRMMNYECLL
+917 GFRRMMNCECLL

-974 VFLVVFATMMYSM
+974 VFLVVFATMMYAM
-987 SKVKKDNPIDALK
+987 RKVKKDNPIDALK

>member
-1 MIKILLVEDDK
+1 MNVFNKVTLESLKKNRTRTIVT
-12 IIVASLSEYLNS
+12 IIGIMLS
-24 EGYLVRSVSGQT
+24 
-36 AAMKLLAEEKADLVL
+36 AAMICASTTLVSSMQNFVL
-51 LDVSLAEGNGFAAC
+51 RCEIY
-65 RAIKAEFDIPVIFLT
+65 R
-80 ASGDEFSTV
+80 SGDWH
-89 TGFDLGAD
+89 
-97 DYIPKPFRPREL
+97 
-109 ISRIRNV
+109 
-116 LRLTGSMGKTVKL
+116 
-129 GDVVVDTEKGT
+129 
-140 AVKNSRDLFLSAL
+140 
-153 EYGAV
+153 GAV

-170 DSDRVSSAAY
+170 DSGKVSSAAY
-180 AQVLGYAKIDSAN
+180 AQVLGYAKIGSAN
-193 ERKPYLYVLGGDVA
+193 EYKPYLYVLGGDAA
-207 SGYYK
+207 SGYFE
-212 TMPVHLI
+212 TMPVHLL

-240 KVNYKLGDTVT
+240 KVNYTLGDTVT
-251 LDVGD
+251 LEVGD
-256 RTLDGRRL
+256 RMLDGKRL
-264 GQDTPVYTYDS
+264 GQDTPIYAYDS
-275 ETQVEIMS
+275 ETHTEVMS
-283 GERLE
+283 GEGLE

-323 SADQSLIHCYFK
+323 SADQSPIHCYFK
-335 MHKPAGVYDFMK
+335 LHKPAGVYDFMK
-347 EMGYTQEHRYAYNTK
+347 EMGYTQEYRYAYNTK

-505 TGVSAVEA
+505 TRVSAVEA

-532 AYKLFGLPGVLA
+532 SYKLFGLPGVLA

-598 ESDASAAMT
+598 ESDASAAMM
-607 PDELLELLFSEP
+607 PDALLELLFSEQ

-634 DISREYVTAMY
+634 DISREYVTAMF
-645 ADRFADFGM
+645 ADRFSNFCM
-654 EREDAAP
+654 ESEDRAP
-661 KDFSISGYLYFV
+661 KKLGISGYLYFV

-683 KYNLKEADYYDRD
+683 KYDLKEADYYDRD
-696 KPLGIALD
+696 NPLGIALD

-712 LEKYVTLDSLQGD
+712 LEKYVTLDTLKGD
-725 GCVIEGL
+725 VCVIEGL

-759 RDNENDIIELPYE
+759 RDNESDIIELPYE

-827 FLTSSDHAASF
+827 FLTSSNHAASF
-838 ENLATMLTENGL
+838 ENLATTLTENGL

-865 RNVVTII
+865 RNVITII

-912 GMTQK
+912 GITQK
-917 GFRRMMNYECLL
+917 GFRRMMNCECLL

-944 ITYLIYRAV
+944 ITYLIYRAI

-974 VFLVVFATMMYSM
+974 VFLVVFATMMYAM
-987 SKVKKDNPIDALK
+987 RKVKKDNPIDALK

>member
-1 MIKILLVEDDK
+1 MNVFNKVTLESLKKNRTRTVVT
-12 IIVASLSEYLNS
+12 IIGIMLS
-24 EGYLVRSVSGQT
+24 
-36 AAMKLLAEEKADLVL
+36 AAMICASTTLVSSMQNFLLR
-51 LDVSLAEGNGFAAC
+51 C
-65 RAIKAEFDIPVIFLT
+65 AIRID
-80 ASGDEFSTV
+80 GDW
-89 TGFDLGAD
+89 
-97 DYIPKPFRPREL
+97 
-109 ISRIRNV
+109 
-116 LRLTGSMGKTVKL
+116 
-129 GDVVVDTEKGT
+129 
-140 AVKNSRDLFLSAL
+140 
-153 EYGAV
+153 YGAV

-207 SGYYK
+207 SGYFK

-256 RTLDGRRL
+256 RMLDGRRL
-264 GQDTPVYTYDS
+264 GQGTPVYTYDS

-310 APGYTALTAADTK
+310 APGYTALTAADPK
-323 SADQSLIHCYFK
+323 SAEQSPIHCYFK
-335 MHKPAGVYDFMK
+335 LHKPAGVYDFMK
-347 EMGYTQEHRYAYNTK
+347 EMGYTQEYRYAYNTK
-362 VLLYSGTAPFDS
+362 VLLYSGTARFDS

-422 RKQLR
+422 KKQLR

-438 IVGIPLGILVGIGGI
+438 AVGIPLGILVGIGGI

-505 TGVSAVEA
+505 TRVSAVEA
-513 IRQSMD
+513 IRQSTD

-598 ESDASAAMT
+598 ESDATAAMT
-607 PDELLELLFSEP
+607 PDALLELFFSEP

-634 DISREYVTAMY
+634 DISREYVTATY
-645 ADRFADFGM
+645 VDRFADFGM
-654 EREDAAP
+654 ESEDRAP
-661 KDFSISGYLYFV
+661 KELGISGYLYFV
-673 ADAEFNRLLE
+673 ADTEFNRLLE

-696 KPLGIALD
+696 NPLGIALD
-704 RNIELDRR
+704 RNIGFDRR
-712 LEKYVTLDSLQGD
+712 LEKYVTMDTLKGD

-804 YPYSMLESVVPEAAL
+804 YPYSMLESVIPEAAL

-838 ENLATMLTENGL
+838 ENLAPVLTENGL

-859 ANAETN
+859 ANAETD

-959 SFHLPWAAIGIAVLS
+959 SFHLPWAAIGIAVMS

>member
-1 MIKILLVEDDK
+1 MNVFNKVTLESLKKNRTRTIVT
-12 IIVASLSEYLNS
+12 IIGIMLS
-24 EGYLVRSVSGQT
+24 
-36 AAMKLLAEEKADLVL
+36 AAMICASTTLVSSMQNFVL
-51 LDVSLAEGNGFAAC
+51 RCEIYS
-65 RAIKAEFDIPVIFLT
+65 
-80 ASGDEFSTV
+80 SGDWH
-89 TGFDLGAD
+89 
-97 DYIPKPFRPREL
+97 
-109 ISRIRNV
+109 
-116 LRLTGSMGKTVKL
+116 
-129 GDVVVDTEKGT
+129 
-140 AVKNSRDLFLSAL
+140 
-153 EYGAV
+153 GAV

-170 DSDRVSSAAY
+170 DSGKVSSAAY

-207 SGYYK
+207 SGYFE

-323 SADQSLIHCYFK
+323 SADQAPIHCYFK
-335 MHKPAGVYDFMK
+335 LHKPSGVYDFMK
-347 EMGYTQEHRYAYNTK
+347 EMGYTQEYRYAYNTK

-505 TGVSAVEA
+505 TRVSAVKA

-598 ESDASAAMT
+598 ESDASSAMT
-607 PDELLELLFSEP
+607 PDALLELLFSEQ

-634 DISREYVTAMY
+634 DISREYVTAMF
-645 ADRFADFGM
+645 ADRFSNFGM

-661 KDFSISGYLYFV
+661 KELSISGYLYFV

-712 LEKYVTLDSLQGD
+712 LEKYVTLDTLKGD

-759 RDNENDIIELPYE
+759 RDNESDIIELPYE

-865 RNVVTII
+865 RNIVTII

-929 YGSKALLLGLPVSCG
+929 YGFKALLLGLPVSCG

-987 SKVKKDNPIDALK
+987 SKVKNDNPIDALK

>member
-1 MIKILLVEDDK
+1 
-12 IIVASLSEYLNS
+12 
-24 EGYLVRSVSGQT
+24 
-36 AAMKLLAEEKADLVL
+36 
-51 LDVSLAEGNGFAAC
+51 
-65 RAIKAEFDIPVIFLT
+65 
-80 ASGDEFSTV
+80 
-89 TGFDLGAD
+89 
-97 DYIPKPFRPREL
+97 
-109 ISRIRNV
+109 
-116 LRLTGSMGKTVKL
+116 
-129 GDVVVDTEKGT
+129 
-140 AVKNSRDLFLSAL
+140 
-153 EYGAV
+153 
-158 YDAAYKDYEDIR
+158 
-170 DSDRVSSAAY
+170 
-180 AQVLGYAKIDSAN
+180 
-193 ERKPYLYVLGGDVA
+193 
-207 SGYYK
+207 
-212 TMPVHLI
+212 
-219 LGTLP
+219 
-224 KDSTE
+224 
-229 IILPEHLTSNG
+229 
-240 KVNYKLGDTVT
+240 
-251 LDVGD
+251 
-256 RTLDGRRL
+256 
-264 GQDTPVYTYDS
+264 
-275 ETQVEIMS
+275 
-283 GERLE
+283 
-288 NTEPRTY
+288 
-295 TVVGIYERPTFEDYS
+295 
-310 APGYTALTAADTK
+310 
-323 SADQSLIHCYFK
+323 
-335 MHKPAGVYDFMK
+335 
-347 EMGYTQEHRYAYNTK
+347 
-362 VLLYSGTAPFDS
+362 
-374 FLTAFYSLAAII
+374 
-386 IALIVFGSVSL
+386 
-397 IYNAFSISVS
+397 
-407 ERTRQFGL
+407 
-415 LSSVGAT
+415 
-422 RKQLR
+422 
-427 RMVLFE
+427 MVLFE

-453 GITLLLIGDKFFSI
+453 GITLLLIGDKFSSI
-467 VRVDI
+467 VRADI
-472 PMRLC
+472 PMRIC
-477 VSWQAVVIAAVI
+477 VSWQAVLIAAAI
-489 ALVTVLI
+489 ALITVLI

-505 TGVSAVEA
+505 TRVSAVEA

-607 PDELLELLFSEP
+607 PDELLELLFSEQ

-634 DISREYVTAMY
+634 DISREYVTAMF

-661 KDFSISGYLYFV
+661 KELSISGYLYFV

-696 KPLGIALD
+696 NPLGIALD
-704 RNIELDRR
+704 RNIEFDRR

-827 FLTSSDHAASF
+827 FLTSSNHAASF

-865 RNVVTII
+865 RNVITII

>member
-1 MIKILLVEDDK
+1 MNVFNKVTLESLEKNRTRTIVT
-12 IIVASLSEYLNS
+12 IIGIMLS
-24 EGYLVRSVSGQT
+24 
-36 AAMKLLAEEKADLVL
+36 AAMICASTTLV
-51 LDVSLAEGNGFAAC
+51 S
-65 RAIKAEFDIPVIFLT
+65 
-80 ASGDEFSTV
+80 SM
-89 TGFDLGAD
+89 
-97 DYIPKPFRPREL
+97 
-109 ISRIRNV
+109 RNFV
-116 LRLTGSMGKTVKL
+116 LRCAIHID
-129 GDVVVDTEKGT
+129 GDW
-140 AVKNSRDLFLSAL
+140 
-153 EYGAV
+153 YGAV

-207 SGYYK
+207 SGYFK

-323 SADQSLIHCYFK
+323 SADQAPIHCYFK
-335 MHKPAGVYDFMK
+335 LHKPAGVYDFMN
-347 EMGYTQEHRYAYNTK
+347 EMGYTQEYRYAYNTK

-467 VRVDI
+467 VRVAI

-505 TGVSAVEA
+505 TRVSAVEA

-607 PDELLELLFSEP
+607 PDALLELLFSEP

-634 DISREYVTAMY
+634 DISREYVTAMF
-645 ADRFADFGM
+645 ADRFSSFGT
-654 EREDAAP
+654 ESEDAAP
-661 KDFSISGYLYFV
+661 KELGISGYLYFV

-712 LEKYVTLDSLQGD
+712 LEKYVTLDTLQGD

-804 YPYSMLESVVPEAAL
+804 YPYSMLESVIPEAAL

-827 FLTSSDHAASF
+827 FLTSSNHTASF
-838 ENLATMLTENGL
+838 ENLATVLTENGL

-886 AAANVFNTISTNI
+886 AVANVFNTISTNI

>member
-1 MIKILLVEDDK
+1 MNVFNKVTLESLKKNRTRTIVT
-12 IIVASLSEYLNS
+12 IIGIMLS
-24 EGYLVRSVSGQT
+24 
-36 AAMKLLAEEKADLVL
+36 AAMVCASTTLVSSMQNFVL
-51 LDVSLAEGNGFAAC
+51 RCEIYS
-65 RAIKAEFDIPVIFLT
+65 
-80 ASGDEFSTV
+80 SGDWH
-89 TGFDLGAD
+89 
-97 DYIPKPFRPREL
+97 
-109 ISRIRNV
+109 
-116 LRLTGSMGKTVKL
+116 
-129 GDVVVDTEKGT
+129 
-140 AVKNSRDLFLSAL
+140 
-153 EYGAV
+153 GAV

-207 SGYYK
+207 SGYFE

-335 MHKPAGVYDFMK
+335 LHKPAGVYDFMR
-347 EMGYTQEHRYAYNTK
+347 EMGYTQEYRYAYNTK

-505 TGVSAVEA
+505 TRVSAVEA

-519 IKVSGRPV
+519 IKVSARPV

-585 GLASDQFDLIYAA
+585 GLASDQFDLIYAT

-607 PDELLELLFSEP
+607 PDALLELLFSEQD
-619 NVTGGTYTK
+619 VTGGTYTK

-634 DISREYVTAMY
+634 DISREYVTAMF

-661 KDFSISGYLYFV
+661 KELGISGYLYFV

-696 KPLGIALD
+696 KPLGLALD

-712 LEKYVTLDSLQGD
+712 LEKYVTLDTLKGD

-804 YPYSMLESVVPEAAL
+804 YPYSMLENVVPEAAL

-865 RNVVTII
+865 RNVITII

-917 GFRRMMNYECLL
+917 GFRRMMNCECLL
-929 YGSKALLLGLPVSCG
+929 YGSKALLLGLPVSCS

-974 VFLVVFATMMYSM
+974 VFLVVFATMMYAM
-987 SKVKKDNPIDALK
+987 RKVKKDNPIDALK

>member
-1 MIKILLVEDDK
+1 MNVFNKVTLESLKKNRTRTIVT
-12 IIVASLSEYLNS
+12 IIGIMLS
-24 EGYLVRSVSGQT
+24 
-36 AAMKLLAEEKADLVL
+36 AAMICASTTLVSSMQNFVL
-51 LDVSLAEGNGFAAC
+51 RCEIY
-65 RAIKAEFDIPVIFLT
+65 R
-80 ASGDEFSTV
+80 SGDWH
-89 TGFDLGAD
+89 
-97 DYIPKPFRPREL
+97 
-109 ISRIRNV
+109 
-116 LRLTGSMGKTVKL
+116 
-129 GDVVVDTEKGT
+129 
-140 AVKNSRDLFLSAL
+140 
-153 EYGAV
+153 GAV

-170 DSDRVSSAAY
+170 DSGKVSSAAY
-180 AQVLGYAKIDSAN
+180 AQVLGYAKIGSAN
-193 ERKPYLYVLGGDVA
+193 EYKPYLYVLGGDAA
-207 SGYYK
+207 SGYFE

-224 KDSTE
+224 KDPTE

-240 KVNYKLGDTVT
+240 KVNYTLGDTVT
-251 LDVGD
+251 LEVGD
-256 RTLDGRRL
+256 RMLDGKRL
-264 GQDTPVYTYDS
+264 GQDTPIYAYDS
-275 ETQVEIMS
+275 ETHTEVMS
-283 GERLE
+283 GEGLE

-323 SADQSLIHCYFK
+323 SADQSPIHCYFK
-335 MHKPAGVYDFMK
+335 LHKPAGVYDFMK
-347 EMGYTQEHRYAYNTK
+347 EMGYTQEYRYAYNTK

-505 TGVSAVEA
+505 TRVSAVEA

-532 AYKLFGLPGVLA
+532 SYKLFGLPGVLA

-585 GLASDQFDLIYAA
+585 ELASDQFDLIYAA
-598 ESDASAAMT
+598 ESDASAAMM
-607 PDELLELLFSEP
+607 PDALLELLFSEQ

-634 DISREYVTAMY
+634 DISREYVTAMF
-645 ADRFADFGM
+645 ADRFSNFGM
-654 EREDAAP
+654 ESEDRAP
-661 KDFSISGYLYFV
+661 KELGISGYLYFV

-683 KYNLKEADYYDRD
+683 KYDLKEADYYDRD
-696 KPLGIALD
+696 NPLGIALD

-712 LEKYVTLDSLQGD
+712 LEKYVTLDTLKGD
-725 GCVIEGL
+725 VCVIEGL

-759 RDNENDIIELPYE
+759 RDNESDIIELPYE

-827 FLTSSDHAASF
+827 FLTSSNHTASF
-838 ENLATMLTENGL
+838 ENLATVLTENGL

>member
-1 MIKILLVEDDK
+1 MNVFNKVTLESLKKNRTRTIVT
-12 IIVASLSEYLNS
+12 IIGIMLS
-24 EGYLVRSVSGQT
+24 
-36 AAMKLLAEEKADLVL
+36 AAMTCASTTFVSSMQNFVL
-51 LDVSLAEGNGFAAC
+51 RCEIYS
-65 RAIKAEFDIPVIFLT
+65 
-80 ASGDEFSTV
+80 SGDWH
-89 TGFDLGAD
+89 
-97 DYIPKPFRPREL
+97 
-109 ISRIRNV
+109 
-116 LRLTGSMGKTVKL
+116 
-129 GDVVVDTEKGT
+129 
-140 AVKNSRDLFLSAL
+140 
-153 EYGAV
+153 GAV

-170 DSDRVSSAAY
+170 DSGKVSSAAY

-193 ERKPYLYVLGGDVA
+193 ERKPYLYVLGGDVV
-207 SGYYK
+207 SGYFE
-212 TMPVHLI
+212 TMPVHLL

-251 LDVGD
+251 LNVGN

-264 GQDTPVYTYDS
+264 GQGTPVYTYDS
-275 ETQVEIMS
+275 ETQVEVMS

-295 TVVGIYERPTFEDYS
+295 TVVGIYERPAFEDYS

-323 SADQSLIHCYFK
+323 SADQAPIHCYFK
-335 MHKPAGVYDFMK
+335 LHKPAGVYDFMK
-347 EMGYTQEHRYAYNTK
+347 EMGYTQEYRYAYNTK

-453 GITLLLIGDKFFSI
+453 GITLLLIGDKFSSI
-467 VRVDI
+467 VRADI
-472 PMRLC
+472 PMRIC
-477 VSWQAVVIAAVI
+477 VSWQAVLIAAVI
-489 ALVTVLI
+489 ALVTILI

-505 TGVSAVEA
+505 TSVSAVEA

-598 ESDASAAMT
+598 ESDASSAMT
-607 PDELLELLFSEP
+607 PDALLELLFSES

-634 DISREYVTAMY
+634 DISREYVTAMF
-645 ADRFADFGM
+645 ADRFSNLGM

-661 KDFSISGYLYFV
+661 KELGISGYLYFV

-712 LEKYVTLDSLQGD
+712 LEKYVTLDTLKGD

-827 FLTSSDHAASF
+827 FLTSSNHTASF
-838 ENLATMLTENGL
+838 ENLATVLTENGL

-859 ANAETN
+859 ANAETD

-974 VFLVVFATMMYSM
+974 VFLVVFATMMYAM
-987 SKVKKDNPIDALK
+987 RKVKKDNPIDALK

>member
-1 MIKILLVEDDK
+1 MNVFNKVTLESLEKNRTRTIVT
-12 IIVASLSEYLNS
+12 IIGIMLS
-24 EGYLVRSVSGQT
+24 
-36 AAMKLLAEEKADLVL
+36 AAMICASTTLV
-51 LDVSLAEGNGFAAC
+51 S
-65 RAIKAEFDIPVIFLT
+65 
-80 ASGDEFSTV
+80 SM
-89 TGFDLGAD
+89 
-97 DYIPKPFRPREL
+97 
-109 ISRIRNV
+109 RNFV
-116 LRLTGSMGKTVKL
+116 LRCAIHID
-129 GDVVVDTEKGT
+129 GDW
-140 AVKNSRDLFLSAL
+140 
-153 EYGAV
+153 YGAV

-207 SGYYK
+207 SGYFK

-323 SADQSLIHCYFK
+323 SADQSPIHCYFK
-335 MHKPAGVYDFMK
+335 LHKPAGVYDFMK
-347 EMGYTQEHRYAYNTK
+347 EMGYTQEYRYAYNTK
-362 VLLYSGTAPFDS
+362 VLLYSGTAPFDP

-467 VRVDI
+467 VRVAI

-505 TGVSAVEA
+505 TRVSAVEA

-607 PDELLELLFSEP
+607 PDALLELLFSEP

-634 DISREYVTAMY
+634 DISREYVTAMF
-645 ADRFADFGM
+645 ADRFSSFGT
-654 EREDAAP
+654 ESEDAAP
-661 KDFSISGYLYFV
+661 KELGISGYLYFV

-712 LEKYVTLDSLQGD
+712 LEKYVTLDTLQGD

-804 YPYSMLESVVPEAAL
+804 YPYSMLESVIPEAAL

-827 FLTSSDHAASF
+827 FLTSSNHTASF
-838 ENLATMLTENGL
+838 ENLATVLTENGL

-886 AAANVFNTISTNI
+886 AVANVFNTISTNI

>member
-1 MIKILLVEDDK
+1 MIELLKAFLFGIVEGITEWLPISSTGHMILLNEFVKLDVSEAFYSMFEVVIQLGAILAVVVLFWGQIFPFERRKGRHGGASIVLNMDTVKLWIKILVACVPAA
-12 IIVASLSEYLNS
+12 IVGLKWN
-24 EGYLVRSVSGQT
+24 
-36 AAMKLLAEEKADLVL
+36 
-51 LDVSLAEGNGFAAC
+51 
-65 RAIKAEFDIPVIFLT
+65 
-80 ASGDEFSTV
+80 
-89 TGFDLGAD
+89 
-97 DYIPKPFRPREL
+97 
-109 ISRIRNV
+109 
-116 LRLTGSMGKTVKL
+116 
-129 GDVVVDTEKGT
+129 
-140 AVKNSRDLFLSAL
+140 DLFEELF
-153 EYGAV
+153 YN
-158 YDAAYKDYEDIR
+158 YQT
-170 DSDRVSSAAY
+170 VS
-180 AQVLGYAKIDSAN
+180 
-193 ERKPYLYVLGGDVA
+193 
-207 SGYYK
+207 
-212 TMPVHLI
+212 
-219 LGTLP
+219 
-224 KDSTE
+224 
-229 IILPEHLTSNG
+229 
-240 KVNYKLGDTVT
+240 
-251 LDVGD
+251 
-256 RTLDGRRL
+256 
-264 GQDTPVYTYDS
+264 
-275 ETQVEIMS
+275 
-283 GERLE
+283 
-288 NTEPRTY
+288 
-295 TVVGIYERPTFEDYS
+295 
-310 APGYTALTAADTK
+310 
-323 SADQSLIHCYFK
+323 
-335 MHKPAGVYDFMK
+335 
-347 EMGYTQEHRYAYNTK
+347 
-362 VLLYSGTAPFDS
+362 
-374 FLTAFYSLAAII
+374 

-422 RKQLR
+422 RKQLL

-453 GITLLLIGDKFFSI
+453 GKTLLLIGDKFFSI

-505 TGVSAVEA
+505 TRVSAVKA

-598 ESDASAAMT
+598 ESDASSAMT
-607 PDELLELLFSEP
+607 PDALLELLFSEQ

-634 DISREYVTAMY
+634 DISREYVTAMF
-645 ADRFADFGM
+645 ADRFSNFGM

-661 KDFSISGYLYFV
+661 KELSISGYLYFV

-712 LEKYVTLDSLQGD
+712 LEKYVTLDTLKGD

-759 RDNENDIIELPYE
+759 RDNESDIIELPYE

-886 AAANVFNTISTNI
+886 AVANVFNTISTNI

>member
-1 MIKILLVEDDK
+1 MNVFNNVTLESLEKNRTRTIVT
-12 IIVASLSEYLNS
+12 IIGIMLS
-24 EGYLVRSVSGQT
+24 
-36 AAMKLLAEEKADLVL
+36 AAMICASTTLV
-51 LDVSLAEGNGFAAC
+51 S
-65 RAIKAEFDIPVIFLT
+65 
-80 ASGDEFSTV
+80 SM
-89 TGFDLGAD
+89 
-97 DYIPKPFRPREL
+97 
-109 ISRIRNV
+109 RNFV
-116 LRLTGSMGKTVKL
+116 LRCAIHID
-129 GDVVVDTEKGT
+129 GDW
-140 AVKNSRDLFLSAL
+140 
-153 EYGAV
+153 YGAV

-207 SGYYK
+207 SGYFK

-264 GQDTPVYTYDS
+264 GQDTPVYTYVS
-275 ETQVEIMS
+275 ETQVDVMS
-283 GERLE
+283 GERLK

-323 SADQSLIHCYFK
+323 SADQAPIHCYFK
-335 MHKPAGVYDFMK
+335 LHKPAGVYDFMK
-347 EMGYTQEHRYAYNTK
+347 EMGYTQEYRYAYNTK

-505 TGVSAVEA
+505 TRVSAVEA

-607 PDELLELLFSEP
+607 PDALLELLFSEP

-634 DISREYVTAMY
+634 DISREYVTAMF
-645 ADRFADFGM
+645 ADRFSSFGT
-654 EREDAAP
+654 ESEDAAP
-661 KDFSISGYLYFV
+661 KELGISGYLYFV

-712 LEKYVTLDSLQGD
+712 LEKYVTLDTLQGD

-804 YPYSMLESVVPEAAL
+804 YPYSMLESVIPEAAL

-827 FLTSSDHAASF
+827 FLTSSNHTASF
-838 ENLATMLTENGL
+838 ENLATVLTENGL

-886 AAANVFNTISTNI
+886 AVANVFNTISTNI

>member
-1 MIKILLVEDDK
+1 MNVFSKVTLESLKKNRTRTVVT
-12 IIVASLSEYLNS
+12 IIGIMLS
-24 EGYLVRSVSGQT
+24 
-36 AAMKLLAEEKADLVL
+36 AAMICASTTFVSSMQNFVL
-51 LDVSLAEGNGFAAC
+51 RCEIYS
-65 RAIKAEFDIPVIFLT
+65 
-80 ASGDEFSTV
+80 SGDWH
-89 TGFDLGAD
+89 
-97 DYIPKPFRPREL
+97 
-109 ISRIRNV
+109 
-116 LRLTGSMGKTVKL
+116 
-129 GDVVVDTEKGT
+129 
-140 AVKNSRDLFLSAL
+140 
-153 EYGAV
+153 GAV

-170 DSDRVSSAAY
+170 NSDRVSSAAY
-180 AQVLGYAKIDSAN
+180 AQVLGYAKIGSAN
-193 ERKPYLYVLGGDVA
+193 EYKPYLYVLGGDAA
-207 SGYYK
+207 SGYFE
-212 TMPVHLI
+212 TMPVHLL

-240 KVNYKLGDTVT
+240 KVNYTLGDTVT

-256 RTLDGRRL
+256 RTLDGKRL
-264 GQDTPVYTYDS
+264 GQDTPVYAYDS
-275 ETQVEIMS
+275 ETHTEVMS

-310 APGYTALTAADTK
+310 APGYTALTAADPR
-323 SADQSLIHCYFK
+323 SADQSPIHCYFK
-335 MHKPAGVYDFMK
+335 LHKPAGVYDFMK
-347 EMGYTQEHRYAYNTK
+347 EMGYTQEYRYAYNTK

-505 TGVSAVEA
+505 TRVSAVEA

-519 IKVSGRPV
+519 IKVCGRPV

-607 PDELLELLFSEP
+607 PDALLELLFSEQ

-634 DISREYVTAMY
+634 DISREYVTAIY

-654 EREDAAP
+654 EREDRAP
-661 KDFSISGYLYFV
+661 KELSISGYLYFV
-673 ADAEFNRLLE
+673 ADAEFNKLLE
-683 KYNLKEADYYDRD
+683 KYNLKEADYYNRD

-712 LEKYVTLDSLQGD
+712 LEKYVTLDTLKGD

-759 RDNENDIIELPYE
+759 RDNESDIIELPYE

-798 VAINMI
+798 VTINMI

-929 YGSKALLLGLPVSCG
+929 YGFKALLLGLPVSCG